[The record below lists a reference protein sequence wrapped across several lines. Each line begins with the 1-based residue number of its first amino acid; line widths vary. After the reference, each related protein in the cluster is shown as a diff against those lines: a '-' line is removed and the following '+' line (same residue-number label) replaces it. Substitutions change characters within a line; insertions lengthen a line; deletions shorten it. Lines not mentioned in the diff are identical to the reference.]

1 MAVQFVTVLF
11 FMFNDHIQFPLL
23 WKIYNKNSKIKIN
36 TRNQK
41 ETQEKLEETGLLAGL
56 MGI

>member
-1 MAVQFVTVLF
+1 
-11 FMFNDHIQFPLL
+11 MFNDHIQFPLL
-23 WKIYNKNSKIKIN
+23 WKIYNKNCKNKIN

-41 ETQEKLEETGLLAGL
+41 ETQEKLEETGLQAGL

>member
-1 MAVQFVTVLF
+1 MTT
-11 FMFNDHIQFPLL
+11 FNFLSYGKSTTRIP
-23 WKIYNKNSKIKIN
+23 KNKIN

-41 ETQEKLEETGLLAGL
+41 ETQEKLEETDLQAGL